1 MLCCVDT
8 QQLDAEYCGREFNS
22 ALLDQ
27 LPPGVDPCGERG
39 EFHTLTFDGPLFRQP
54 LKLRRGESV
63 LRDGRFQFTDFLLDD
78 ALPRHAQLD
87 D

>member
-8 QQLDAEYCGREFNS
+8 QQLDAEYCGREFNT

-39 EFHTLTFDGPLFRQP
+39 EFHTLAFDGPLFREP

-63 LRDGRFQFTDFLLDD
+63 LRDGRFQFTDFLLDGVRPHN
-78 ALPRHAQLD
+78 ARLD